1 MTYAGAAPQRVVV
14 VGGGIGG
21 GRTCAAL
28 RSAGFDGE
36 IVLIGDELHEP
47 YDRPP
52 LTKAFLHGDVDLD
65 LGLGLAE
72 LEVSFARGER
82 ATGLDL
88 AQRRGGGAPGGPPP
102 PRQGVGPPA
111 RPGPPPPA
119 RPPGGPPPPA

>member
-1 MTYAGAAPQRVVV
+1 MMYAGAAPQRVVV

-72 LEVSFARGER
+72 LEVSFARDER

-88 AQRRGGGAPGGPPP
+88 AHRRGGGGPGGHHKEKMGVATRGGAGARPPAGAPGGPPP
-102 PRQGVGPPA
+102 P
-111 RPGPPPPA
+111 
-119 RPPGGPPPPA
+119 